1 MELAPELVEKA
12 SIKEIHQE
20 MLGNRHARVPV
31 STSVAEA
38 DTSISTAQVK
48 SSPILVAAVVA
59 SGGVQ
64 MVVPSRS
71 SPSPFFGRKSQW
83 RSDTWK
89 ILTTYQLRI
98 LIVLLMEFLFK
109 KKITDIVVEEKSVD
123 REPITHENK
132 LEAKDAFK
140 ALIQSTNIGSD

>member
-1 MELAPELVEKA
+1 M
-12 SIKEIHQE
+12 KEIQQE
-20 MLGNRHARVPV
+20 MLSNRHARVPV

-48 SSPILVAAVVA
+48 SSPVSVATVVA
-59 SGGVQ
+59 TGDVQ
-64 MVVPSRS
+64 MAIPSGS
-71 SPSPFFGRKSQW
+71 SPLPFFGRKSQW
-83 RSDTWK
+83 REDFNNLSAQDFDSSVDGVPIQET
-89 ILTTYQLRI
+89 LQEATDGVTG
-98 LIVLLMEFLFK
+98 
-109 KKITDIVVEEKSVD
+109 KKITDIAVEEKSVD